1 MNHTDIFMASHHT
14 SSLLS
19 TPKLIKRYS
28 RSAHNIIILSIC
40 VVGMYLLYRY
50 IKSIEVD
57 MYLLKAKVG
66 EMSRAELSPTR
77 TTAGAPVIPTTQPP
91 VSSTLNTA
99 SSTAHPFGGYD
110 DKEKEDDSVCSEE
123 LENMLR
129 TVLGSSGDDVT
140 ICFHEKMFDEMAAP
154 VSDIHIV
161 EESNDI
167 GQTRAVEPVEAAAAE
182 AAVDENATAAEATVD
197 ENASVEAAVDENATA
212 AEAVMAEKRRLL
224 EDELNAKTN
233 EELRGILKDNGE
245 NAKGIKKT
253 LIERIVTMLLK

>member
-167 GQTRAVEPVEAAAAE
+167 GQTRAVEPVEATAAE
-182 AAVDENATAAEATVD
+182 AAVDENATAAEA
-197 ENASVEAAVDENATA
+197 AAAEAA